1 VRRRDFITLLGG
13 AAAAWPFAAR
23 AQRGERIRRIGMLT
37 AQPSDDSE
45 TQSRVGAFLQALQ
58 QLGWSIGENLRMEY
72 RWGATEPD
80 RARQYAQELIA
91 LAPDVILASSS
102 ASTAPLLQATR
113 TVPIVFVAVADPV
126 GAGYVN
132 SLARPGRNAT
142 GFTLFEYGI
151 GAKWLELLKEL
162 APRVT
167 RVAVIRDPTIAAGI
181 GFFGAIQSV
190 APSIGVELIPLGLS
204 EPAEIEQAI
213 AAFARSANS
222 GLIVT
227 GSPLAMLHRNLII
240 TLAARY
246 KLPAAYFE
254 RGFAPRA
261 A

>member
-1 VRRRDFITLLGG
+1 MPPGLRLSN
-13 AAAAWPFAAR
+13 
-23 AQRGERIRRIGMLT
+23 T
-37 AQPSDDSE
+37 ASP
-45 TQSRVGAFLQALQ
+45 RN
-58 QLGWSIGENLRMEY
+58 GWNCS
-72 RWGATEPD
+72 
-80 RARQYAQELIA
+80 
-91 LAPDVILASSS
+91 
-102 ASTAPLLQATR
+102 
-113 TVPIVFVAVADPV
+113 
-126 GAGYVN
+126 
-132 SLARPGRNAT
+132 
-142 GFTLFEYGI
+142 
-151 GAKWLELLKEL
+151 L

-167 RVAVIRDPTIAAGI
+167 RVAAIRDPTIAAGT

-190 APSIGVELIPLGLS
+190 APSIGVELTPLGLS